1 MGIKINNKLRLQT
14 HVYKKEQI
22 GKIKMRRQSPQRE
35 GLITKRNAVSIVF
48 IFKNLSFTNSLDLK
62 LSIGSY

>member
-1 MGIKINNKLRLQT
+1 MGTKINNKLRLQT
-14 HVYKKEQI
+14 QVYKKEQI
-22 GKIKMRRQSPQRE
+22 VKIKMRRQSLQRE

>member
-1 MGIKINNKLRLQT
+1 MGTKINNKLKLPPQ
-14 HVYKKEQI
+14 VYKKEQI

>member
-1 MGIKINNKLRLQT
+1 MGTKINNKLRLQT
-14 HVYKKEQI
+14 QVYKKEQI
-22 GKIKMRRQSPQRE
+22 GKIKMRRQSLQRE